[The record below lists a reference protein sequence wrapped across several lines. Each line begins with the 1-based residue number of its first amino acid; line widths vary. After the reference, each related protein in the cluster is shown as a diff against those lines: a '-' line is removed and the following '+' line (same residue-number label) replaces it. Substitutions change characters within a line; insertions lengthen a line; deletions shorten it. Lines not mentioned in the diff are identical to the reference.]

1 MRLASLALALLLALS
16 GCSRPT
22 LDTASNRT
30 FGQPKRTQ
38 VGRYQVGLRLVPDP
52 PPLGE
57 LFRVEADVAL
67 KDGTPLE
74 TAVVTLNARMPEH
87 AHGMET
93 RPRVREGTCTRD
105 SDDTDSR
112 SCRHPG
118 GTYVA
123 DGFKFHMSGAWTL
136 LVEVDGPAGPDATD
150 FVYVM
155 P

>member
-1 MRLASLALALLLALS
+1 MSRLAAIVLAMGVLA
-16 GCSRPT
+16 GCAGDDDPIQSSEIEPT
-22 LDTASNRT
+22 RE
-30 FGQPKRTQ
+30 F
-38 VGRYQVGLRLVPDP
+38 
-52 PPLGE
+52 
-57 LFRVEADVAL
+57 DVA
-67 KDGTPLE
+67 
-74 TAVVTLNARMPEH
+74 VPEVDTDWPI
-87 AHGMET
+87 E
-93 RPRVREGTCTRD
+93 RD